1 MELDRVAL
9 DLPSVGV
16 PGSCSEGPADSGS
29 LGGSSTSSYHCGVAG
44 DACAAGYPAVELVLD
59 NPRGGVPSELQ
70 RWATDSDPWEVRA
83 PARTIAE
90 LAGNTYAAGD
100 SAVELV
106 LDNPRGEVSGEC
118 SAGWRTRVPGR
129 AGFHPGLRG
138 LLRLRW
144 SRWNSTGSRSTFP
157 AWGFPG
163 AAVKGRQT
171 RVPWEVRAPARTIA
185 EWPETLVQPAI
196 PLSSWCSTIP
206 GAGSLASCSAGR
218 QTRTPGRF
226 EHQLVPLRS

>member
-9 DLPSVGV
+9 DLPKHGALPVDPALADRLGFPGRFEHQLV
-16 PGSCSEGPADSGS
+16 PCELARNAYAP
-29 LGGSSTSSYHCGVAG
+29 
-44 DACAAGYPAVELVLD
+44 GYLAVELVLD

-144 SRWNSTGSRSTFP
+144 SRWNSTGSRSTF
-157 AWGFPG
+157 
-163 AAVKGRQT
+163 
-171 RVPWEVRAPARTIA
+171 
-185 EWPETLVQPAI
+185 
-196 PLSSWCSTIP
+196 
-206 GAGSLASCSAGR
+206 
-218 QTRTPGRF
+218 
-226 EHQLVPLRS
+226 